1 MNRRH
6 LSVGLLFGFVAVAQA
21 EPPANTASSDRPS
34 VMTSDT
40 QLLTQASAFLRE
52 YHHALTTGDQQ
63 YLSTHTSFP
72 LSFSEG
78 VLDMEAKVQTRTLQS
93 MDEFLKVRRVVRW
106 PTALVPK
113 GPEHLSGL
121 KTGREK
127 CGDKNKPD
135 IPNWRQV
142 EPAFALKG
150 DEASL
155 TYIASPCESETHMV
169 TLRFKREGDTWRL
182 RERAVRMGP
191 K

>member
-6 LSVGLLFGFVAVAQA
+6 LSVGLLLGFAAVAQA
-21 EPPANTASSDRPS
+21 EPPATTASSDRPS
-34 VMTSDT
+34 VMTSDN

-52 YHHALTTGDQQ
+52 YHRALTTGDQQ
-63 YLSTHTSFP
+63 YLSAHTSFP
-72 LSFSEG
+72 LAFSEG
-78 VLDMEAKVQTRTLQS
+78 VLDMEAKVETRTLKS
-93 MDEFLKVRRVVRW
+93 LDEFLKVRRVVRW

-127 CGDKNKPD
+127 CGDAKKPD
-135 IPNWRQV
+135 VPSLQKG
-142 EPAFALKG
+142 EPAFVLKG

-155 TYIASPCESETHMV
+155 TYIAAPCESETHMV